1 MKTIEDI
8 TKDSLTLFKILEPKL
23 DLLVIGIGEP
33 RAWSHAAMT
42 RMQREIKSSGVN
54 VEVMATRDAVA
65 TYNFMLGDYR
75 VVAGAFLPTL
85 SKGEETLLRL
95 KGTNTRPIIAID
107 KS

>member
-8 TKDSLTLFKILEPKL
+8 NRDSLTLFKILEPKL

-42 RMQREIKSSGVN
+42 KMQREVKSSGVN
-54 VEVMATRDAVA
+54 VEIMATRDAIA
-65 TYNFMLGDYR
+65 TYNFMLDDYR

-85 SKGEETLLRL
+85 SRGEETLLQL
-95 KGTNTRPIIAID
+95 KKATTPPIISID